1 MMKFCCLMV
10 IILCTIHV
18 STGARL
24 TRNCLASNGR
34 CGRKGL
40 TCDNAFGKEWIKKGR
55 CCNGGPCCKLPPC
68 VPTSCP
74 EGYIIS
80 NNLAASTNCYFF
92 GGDDKQN
99 WTNALNICRMK
110 GAYLWAPN
118 TEAEAIAVKS
128 TTGFKN
134 HKDIWTGLYSRTSDE
149 NFEFVDAGGAFTLD
163 TLPFG
168 KRDVIDNEDCVEFES
183 RRIKWNLPSLA
194 WNWDDDPCYYVHQ
207 YMCEFPM
214 KTCP

>member
-34 CGRKGL
+34 CGRKGV

-74 EGYIIS
+74 EGYIMS
-80 NNLAASTNCYFF
+80 NDLTASTNCYFF

-99 WTNALNICRMK
+99 WINALNICKTK

-128 TTGFKN
+128 TTGFEN

-168 KRDVIDNEDCVEFES
+168 NRDQIDNEDCVEIES
-183 RRIKWNLPSLA
+183 YSLK
-194 WNWDDDPCYYVHQ
+194 WNWDDDSCYDDHQ